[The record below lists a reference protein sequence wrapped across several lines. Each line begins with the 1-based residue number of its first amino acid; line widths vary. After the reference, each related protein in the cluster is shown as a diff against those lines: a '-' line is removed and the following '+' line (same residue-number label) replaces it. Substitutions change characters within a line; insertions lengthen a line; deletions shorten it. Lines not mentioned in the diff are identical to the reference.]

1 MTYECMN
8 PAQFFL
14 FLDIVNTTGID
25 IINQQIVVTMNET
38 IQHAYSYVGDKICHV
53 KRLPDLITHGEALTQ
68 MYESMHE
75 VGVLTLDGKLAQP
88 AR

>member
-25 IINQQIVVTMNET
+25 IINQQIVVTMNDT
-38 IQHAYSYVGDKICHV
+38 IQHAYSIKNNIICHV
-53 KRLPDLITHGEALTQ
+53 ERLPDLMKET
-68 MYESMHE
+68 
-75 VGVLTLDGKLAQP
+75 K
-88 AR
+88 